1 MSKNHPKEALTT
13 TALFALLEK
22 SPSLETFFNDH
33 GDELP
38 SISMPDYLAYL
49 LKRHQMTKQAVIRA
63 ANLERS
69 NGYQIFNGYR
79 TPRRNALLRIALGMH
94 LTLDE
99 TQYLL
104 KLALRGELYP
114 RNRRDAALIYCI
126 QHKLNL
132 IDTELM
138 LDQLG
143 EEMLE

>member
-1 MSKNHPKEALTT
+1 MSKDPPKQPLTT

-22 SPSLETFFNDH
+22 SRSLETFFHDH
-33 GDELP
+33 ADELP
-38 SISMPDYLAYL
+38 SMSLSDYLVL
-49 LKRHQMTKQAVIRA
+49 LLEHHQMTKQDVIRA

-79 TPRRNALLRIALGMH
+79 TPRRNALIRIALGMH

-138 LDQLG
+138 LEQLG

>member
-1 MSKNHPKEALTT
+1 
-13 TALFALLEK
+13 LFALLEK
-22 SPSLETFFNDH
+22 SPSLETFFTDH

-38 SISMPDYLAYL
+38 SISLPDYLVFL
-49 LKRHQMTKQAVIRA
+49 LERHQMTKQAVIRA

>member
-1 MSKNHPKEALTT
+1 
-13 TALFALLEK
+13 
-22 SPSLETFFNDH
+22 
-33 GDELP
+33 
-38 SISMPDYLAYL
+38 
-49 LKRHQMTKQAVIRA
+49 
-63 ANLERS
+63 
-69 NGYQIFNGYR
+69 
-79 TPRRNALLRIALGMH
+79 MH

>member
-1 MSKNHPKEALTT
+1 MLV
-13 TALFALLEK
+13 K
-22 SPSLETFFNDH
+22 SPSLETFFTDH

-38 SISMPDYLAYL
+38 SISLPDYLVFL
-49 LKRHQMTKQAVIRA
+49 LERHQMTKQAVIRA

-104 KLALRGELYP
+104 KIALRGELYP

-126 QHKLNL
+126 QHRLNL

-138 LDQLG
+138 LEQLG

>member
-1 MSKNHPKEALTT
+1 MSKNSSKEALTT

-22 SPSLETFFNDH
+22 SQSLETFFIDH

-38 SISMPDYLAYL
+38 SISLPDYLNFL
-49 LKRHQMTKQAVIRA
+49 LERHQMTKQAVIRA

-79 TPRRNALLRIALGMH
+79 TPRRNALLRIALGMY

-114 RNRRDAALIYCI
+114 RNRRDAAVIYCI
-126 QHKLNL
+126 QHRFNL

-138 LDQLG
+138 LEQLG

>member
-1 MSKNHPKEALTT
+1 MSKDPHKQPLTT
-13 TALFALLEK
+13 TALFALLEQ
-22 SPSLETFFNDH
+22 SRSLETFFSDH

-38 SISMPDYLAYL
+38 SMHLSDYLAFL
-49 LKRHQMTKQAVIRA
+49 LERHQMTKQAVIRA

-79 TPRRNALLRIALGMH
+79 TPRRNALIRIALGMH

-114 RNRRDAALIYCI
+114 RSRRDAALIYCI
-126 QHKLNL
+126 QHRLSL

-138 LDQLG
+138 LEQLG

>member
-38 SISMPDYLAYL
+38 SISLPDYLGFL
-49 LKRHQMTKQAVIRA
+49 LERHQMTKQAVIRA

-104 KLALRGELYP
+104 KIALRGELYP

-126 QHKLNL
+126 QHRLNL

-138 LDQLG
+138 LEQLG

>member
-1 MSKNHPKEALTT
+1 MSLSDY
-13 TALFALLEK
+13 LVLLLE
-22 SPSLETFFNDH
+22 H
-33 GDELP
+33 
-38 SISMPDYLAYL
+38 
-49 LKRHQMTKQAVIRA
+49 HQMTKQDVIRA

-69 NGYQIFNGYR
+69 NGYQIFSGYR
-79 TPRRNALLRIALGMH
+79 TPRRNALIRIALGMH

-138 LDQLG
+138 LEQLG